1 MSVIVYC
8 LQVRPYKLTRLHDKV
23 CYITGYPYSQSII
36 EKDMSLL
43 KEEFDCPIIRTV
55 NGLYIEEQY
64 DFMAKIKEW
73 IDIYVEYLCTVNEFI
88 GHF

>member
-1 MSVIVYC
+1 MREKLRRMSVIVYC

-36 EKDMSLL
+36 EKDMAML

-55 NGLYIEEQY
+55 NGLFIEEEY

-73 IDIYVEYLCTVNEFI
+73 IDLYVE
-88 GHF
+88 

>member
-1 MSVIVYC
+1 MPKYHMREKLRRMSVIVYC

-23 CYITGYPYSQSII
+23 CHITGYPYSQSII
-36 EKDMSLL
+36 EKDMAML

-73 IDIYVEYLCTVNEFI
+73 IDLYVE
-88 GHF
+88 